1 MKSQPVEYQGKTCG
15 YILSLLDIFS
25 RFHWL
30 CPLQTKHSRGV
41 KENIKKVFAV
51 YGIQETLQSDSGKE
65 FKGSVKRFCR
75 MQKIRMVQSRPYN
88 PIAQGKVERSH
99 RVLRNKMPFDMV
111 TQTWSDTNWVKIYQ
125 IT

>member
-41 KENIKKVFAV
+41 KENIKKIFAV
-51 YGIQETLQSDSGKE
+51 YGIQETFQ
-65 FKGSVKRFCR
+65 
-75 MQKIRMVQSRPYN
+75 
-88 PIAQGKVERSH
+88 
-99 RVLRNKMPFDMV
+99 
-111 TQTWSDTNWVKIYQ
+111 
-125 IT
+125 